1 MKDSYHLTCISNFT
15 YGLIIHS
22 EYANVLYQTIQKML
36 DTSYISNNI
45 IFNAECVIPLKD
57 INQLSHQSCIKLI
70 DDLSKQLFYLNK
82 LGYGFYGL
90 DIDSILVI
98 DKTFVFCSAQYLLTL
113 DNNALLFV
121 SPIKLPTFTNPEIVK
136 LTSLPAKI
144 NLKCIY
150 YSLGSLVTFLL
161 LNKKLLVGASEQT
174 ENILR
179 PIINTKIYW
188 FLKRC
193 LDDDINNRQLLL
205 I

>member
-1 MKDSYHLTCISNFT
+1 MKESYHLTCISNFT

-22 EYANVLYQTIQKML
+22 EYSNILYQTIQQML

-57 INQLSHQSCIKLI
+57 ISKLSHQSCIKLI
-70 DDLSKQLFYLNK
+70 DDLSKQLSYLNK

-98 DKTFVFCSAQYLLTL
+98 DKTFVFCSAQYLLPL
-113 DNNALLFV
+113 DNNVLLFV
-121 SPIKLPTFTNPEIVK
+121 SPINLPTFTNPEIDK
-136 LTSLPAKI
+136 LTSLPARI
-144 NLKCIY
+144 NIKCIY
-150 YSLGSLVTFLL
+150 YSLGSLITFLL
-161 LNKKLLVGASEQT
+161 LNKNLLVGASEQT